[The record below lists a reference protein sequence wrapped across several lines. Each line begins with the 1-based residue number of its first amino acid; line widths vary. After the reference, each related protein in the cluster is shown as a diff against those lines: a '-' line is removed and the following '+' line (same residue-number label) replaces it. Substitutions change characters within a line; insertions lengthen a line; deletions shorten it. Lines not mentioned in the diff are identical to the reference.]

1 MKQISVEKKKQVQQQ
16 SKEKNEECQL
26 TIHHDGDVEQIIDKS
41 LQIDTEQSKSKQ
53 SKSDA
58 KSNACNEIQHIA
70 THAELQQKVGSVIE
84 TLHKMWLS
92 YIQQLLTFIPTSSS
106 DSSATLLSL
115 DDCKHISH
123 ILATAEHV
131 GMPASIV
138 ECPSRRHLVNVRCII
153 IDETKETYKIAMIK
167 SKRSKQYPIKKKE
180 DDAKQNDGSA
190 VDSSK
195 KDTKI
200 EKVLASHT
208 SHTWII
214 VLVPKRGTVL
224 EIGLP
229 WVNDSERTSIN
240 VRLET

>member
-1 MKQISVEKKKQVQQQ
+1 M
-16 SKEKNEECQL
+16 
-26 TIHHDGDVEQIIDKS
+26 
-41 LQIDTEQSKSKQ
+41 
-53 SKSDA
+53 
-58 KSNACNEIQHIA
+58 
-70 THAELQQKVGSVIE
+70 
-84 TLHKMWLS
+84 
-92 YIQQLLTFIPTSSS
+92 
-106 DSSATLLSL
+106 
-115 DDCKHISH
+115 
-123 ILATAEHV
+123 
-131 GMPASIV
+131 
-138 ECPSRRHLVNVRCII
+138 NVRCII

-200 EKVLASHT
+200 EKIVASHT

-224 EIGLP
+224 EIVLP
-229 WVNDSERTSIN
+229 WVNDSERTSIT